1 MGSSRKRHNP
11 VRMPRPD
18 REAVQETAYQNPGVD
33 RELHTDRLTSGLPY
47 QRPVDQK
54 EVDRLIR
61 EWDERLLE
69 PVIVSFR
76 DGKFY
81 VVDGQ
86 HRISAMRKM
95 NGGNGIMIN
104 CKVYSGL
111 TYEQEAAFCYKL
123 DKAKKRLS
131 LSQATNALAESGED
145 AEITEIRQ
153 LTENCGFVWALGKS
167 RGKIGEIVSTRALVN
182 AYRLL
187 GGAAFVRMMNL
198 LWDTWE
204 GIPVP

>member
-11 VRMPRPD
+11 VRMPRP
-18 REAVQETAYQNPGVD
+18 ELEVVQETAYQNPGVD

-81 VVDGQ
+81 VETA
-86 HRISAMRKM
+86 S
-95 NGGNGIMIN
+95 
-104 CKVYSGL
+104 
-111 TYEQEAAFCYKL
+111 
-123 DKAKKRLS
+123 
-131 LSQATNALAESGED
+131 
-145 AEITEIRQ
+145 
-153 LTENCGFVWALGKS
+153 
-167 RGKIGEIVSTRALVN
+167 
-182 AYRLL
+182 
-187 GGAAFVRMMNL
+187 
-198 LWDTWE
+198 
-204 GIPVP
+204 